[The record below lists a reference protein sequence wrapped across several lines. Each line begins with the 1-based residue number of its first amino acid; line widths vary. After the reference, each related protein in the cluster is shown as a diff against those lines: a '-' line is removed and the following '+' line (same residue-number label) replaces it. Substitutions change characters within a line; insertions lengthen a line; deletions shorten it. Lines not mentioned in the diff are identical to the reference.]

1 MVIWMDPTEA
11 QLVEEIIKGDSKSF
25 NVLMDRFTKPIYNFT
40 YRLTGNVQVAEDLTQ
55 ETWIRVWKNLE
66 RYKTEQSFK
75 AWIFTIA
82 RNLTT
87 DYHRKKKVIPFSN
100 LGFEDESPFES
111 QIVDSEPLPDALI
124 TKISDTH
131 ELGELLTELPTDYK
145 TVLTLH
151 YQEDM
156 TFDEIG
162 KVMNKP
168 LNTVKSW
175 HRRALIK
182 MKEKMDM

>member
-1 MVIWMDPTEA
+1 MNSSES
-11 QLVEEIIKGDSKSF
+11 QLVEETIKGDSQSF
-25 NVLMDRFTKPIYNFT
+25 DILVGRFTKPIYNFT
-40 YRLTGNVQVAEDLTQ
+40 YRLTGNTQVAEDLTQ
-55 ETWIRVWKNLE
+55 ETWIRVWKNLKK
-66 RYKTEQSFK
+66 YKPEQSFK

-87 DYHRKKKVIPFSN
+87 DYHRKKKMIPFSN
-100 LGFEDESPFES
+100 LGFDEDTPYETTIADQE
-111 QIVDSEPLPDALI
+111 ILPDELLAQVQ
-124 TKISDTH
+124 DTH
-131 ELGELLTELPTDYK
+131 ELEQLLEQLPAEYQS
-145 TVLTLH
+145 VLTLH

-162 KVMNKP
+162 KVLDKP

-182 MKEKMDM
+182 LRELINEN